1 MLYRYFRG
9 VVDAYTVDMEQ
20 AADRMVPH
28 LMRFTSHR
36 QSS

>member
-1 MLYRYFRG
+1 

-28 LMRFTSHR
+28 LMRFTSQR
-36 QSS
+36 P